1 MDRTYQPIFRISI
14 VEVDMKTEQKWKIPW
29 PLLPFSALWNL
40 ICGIVEFTGRL
51 VAVLVGLVLLIIG
64 IVVSLTIVGAIIG
77 VPLAIIGLLLTM
89 RGIF

>member
-1 MDRTYQPIFRISI
+1 MELNKPVFRISLM
-14 VEVDMKTEQKWKIPW
+14 EVDMTTEQKRKVPW
-29 PLLPFSALWNL
+29 PLMPFWAIWNL

-51 VAVLVGLVLLIIG
+51 VAVLVGLVLMIVG
-64 IVVSLTIVGAIIG
+64 IVVSLTIIGAIIG